1 MQSIC
6 AVEGVTAWGVKE
18 GKYGLALIKASGT
31 GAAVFTSNKVRA
43 PVVNLMAERT
53 RRGKLAGI
61 IVNSGCANAYTGK
74 RGYEDAK
81 TMASIG
87 AEALDI
93 PERETGVASTG
104 VIGRYLDLD
113 LIRRQSGDVAGKLA
127 HSGEAE
133 MAAAAAIMTTDTV
146 QKHTLVQREGF
157 TVAGICKGS
166 GMIAPNMGTMLS
178 FVYTDAEVS
187 AERLHDTLKTAVQR
201 SLNRVVVDGDESTND
216 SLFCTATGE
225 AGHVPKKEFAAALE
239 ECCISLAKQ
248 IAADG
253 EGATKMLEVRVK
265 GARREKDAE
274 KIAKA
279 VITSPLVKSAV
290 YGEDPNWGRVVC
302 AAGYSGVEFAIDEL
316 SLSIG
321 EGESETPLVRKGEI
335 TADLEKAKAAM
346 VGKHVVFT
354 ITLESGKKEAVAWGC
369 DLTEKYVEINGKYTT

>member
-6 AVEGVTAWGVKE
+6 AVEGVSAWGIKE
-18 GKYGLALIKASGT
+18 GKFGLALIKASGT
-31 GAAVFTSNKVRA
+31 GAAVFTTNKVRA

-53 RRGKLAGI
+53 RRGKLAGV

-81 TMASIG
+81 TMAAIG
-87 AEALDI
+87 AEALGI
-93 PERETGVASTG
+93 SEKETGVASTG

-113 LIRRQSGDVAGKLA
+113 LIRRQSADVAGKLA
-127 HSGEAE
+127 HSAEAE
-133 MAAAAAIMTTDTV
+133 IAAAKAIMTTDLV
-146 QKHTLVQREGF
+146 QKHALVQREGF
-157 TVAGICKGS
+157 TIAGICKGS

-178 FVYTDAEVS
+178 FVYTDAEVPS
-187 AERLHDTLKTAVQR
+187 EKLQENLKTAVQR

-225 AGHVPKKEFAAALE
+225 AGRVPKKEFAAALE

-253 EGATKMLEVRVK
+253 EGATKLIEVRVT
-265 GARREKDAE
+265 GAAREKDAE

-321 EGESETPLVRKGEI
+321 EGEGETELVHKGEI
-335 TADLEKAKAAM
+335 TADLVKAKAAM
-346 VGKHVVFT
+346 AGKRVVFT
-354 ITLESGKKEAVAWGC
+354 IILESGKKEAVAWGC